1 MPNWVFNSLV
11 VSGDKSELDKMVA
24 QLNKPFVKHFPEMK
38 YNKETEKWEHL
49 PDVQIYDNPIF
60 AFWNIVKPTD
70 LEAYYGEDV
79 YKGNANIKKDDDGKF
94 DGESFM
100 QEFVRSMKEDQDW
113 YHWNCRNWGTKWD
126 VAVDNKAEYSNTEIT
141 VNDDGSVMYH
151 FQTAW
156 SPVGEVLMKLSEMY
170 PTLEFDYEYEEEQGW
185 GGSCTFLGGE
195 DIACDEYNSPESHAD
210 YKERDKEC
218 QCEWDD
224 TPEYW
229 YEDCP
234 VDTTKFKWD
243 SELQGW
249 VELSDLSDK
258 LVSTT
263 NLQGE

>member
-249 VELSDLSDK
+249 VELSDLSDT
-258 LVSTT
+258 LVSTN

>member
-11 VSGDKSELDKMVA
+11 VSGEKSELDKMVA
-24 QLNKPFVKHFPEMK
+24 QLNQPFVKHFPEHK
-38 YNKETEKWEHL
+38 FENGEIVWVADEQH
-49 PDVQIYDNPIF
+49 YDNPVF

-70 LEAYYGEDV
+70 LDAYYEIDV
-79 YKGNANIKKDDDGKF
+79 FKGSKNIKPNDSD
-94 DGESFM
+94 SFM
-100 QEFVRSMKEDQDW
+100 AEFVRSMREDQDW

-126 VAVDNKAEYSNTEIT
+126 VAVDNKSDYSDTQIT
-141 VNDDGSVMYH
+141 LNDDGSVMYH

-185 GGSCTFLGGE
+185 GGTCTFKGGE
-195 DIACDEYNSPESHAD
+195 DIACDEWNIPESHSD

-224 TPEYW
+224 NTPEYW
-229 YEDCP
+229 YKDCP
-234 VDTTKFKWD
+234 VDTTKYKWD
-243 SELQGW
+243 TELEEWQ
-249 VELSDLSDK
+249 EMSDLSDT

>member
-11 VSGDKSELDKMVA
+11 VSGEQSELDKMVA
-24 QLNKPFVKHFPEMK
+24 QLNQPFVKHFPEHK
-38 YNKETEKWEHL
+38 FENNEIVWVADEQH
-49 PDVQIYDNPIF
+49 YDNPVF

-70 LEAYYGEDV
+70 LEAYYDTDTF
-79 YKGNANIKKDDDGKF
+79 KGNKNIKKDDDGKF

-126 VAVDNKAEYSNTEIT
+126 VAVDNKSEYPNTIKT
-141 VNDDGSVMYH
+141 VNDDGSILYQ
-151 FQTAW
+151 FETAW
-156 SPVGEVLMKLSEMY
+156 SPVGEVLMKLSEQY

-185 GGSCTFLGGE
+185 GGACTFLGGE
-195 DIACDEYNSPESHAD
+195 DIGCYEYDSPMSHAD
-210 YKERDKEC
+210 HKERDKEC
-218 QCEWDD
+218 ICEYGD
-224 TPEYW
+224 PENG

-243 SELQGW
+243 SELEEW
-249 VELSDLSDK
+249 VELSDLSDT